1 MAAPTF
7 SSAGIVLNKKN
18 QKASRF
24 FVKGTNFIAGTTVTI
39 NDPRYNWDATT
50 KVVSTTLL
58 AVKAKF
64 HSAKPVKTDD
74 TGDITVTVTNA
85 DGNTTSPAIP
95 VAYVDE
101 DD

>member
-1 MAAPTF
+1 
-7 SSAGIVLNKKN
+7 VLNKKN

-24 FVKGTNFIAGTTVTI
+24 FVKGTNFIAGKTVTI
-39 NDPRYNWDATT
+39 NDPRYNWDTTT
-50 KVVSTTLL
+50 KVNSLTLL
-58 AVKAKF
+58 TMKVKFK
-64 HSAKPVKTDD
+64 SVKTAPADD

-95 VAYVDE
+95 MAYVDE